1 MSEKV
6 KIILYA
12 VIFIVLVI
20 IVNNQLKKDDV
31 YTNTANVNSVI
42 EENLSQD
49 VVENEDSKVSIE
61 VTEATFE
68 SEVLKSDKIVLV
80 DFYADWCN
88 PCKILSPILEE
99 VAREN
104 PDIKLV
110 KIDVDTNENL
120 AYEYR
125 AYSIPTLV
133 VIKDGKAGDL
143 LSVLIVRTVDI
154 LIKVDVIV
162 TVL

>member
-20 IVNNQLKKDDV
+20 IVNNQFKKDDV

-49 VVENEDSKVSIE
+49 VVENEESKVSIE

-110 KIDVDTNENL
+110 KVDVDTNENL

-133 VIKDGKAGDL
+133 VIKDGKEVKRAVGAMPKED
-143 LSVLIVRTVDI
+143 VLE
-154 LIKVDVIV
+154 LIK
-162 TVL
+162 

>member
-20 IVNNQLKKDDV
+20 IVNNQFKKDDV

-49 VVENEDSKVSIE
+49 VVENEESKVSIE

-68 SEVLKSDKIVLV
+68 SEVLKSDKTVLV

-110 KIDVDTNENL
+110 KVDVDTNENL

-133 VIKDGKAGDL
+133 VIKDGKEVKRAVGAMPKED
-143 LSVLIVRTVDI
+143 VLE
-154 LIKVDVIV
+154 LIK
-162 TVL
+162 

>member
-12 VIFIVLVI
+12 VIFIILIV

-49 VVENEDSKVSIE
+49 VVENEESKVSIE

-68 SEVLKSDKIVLV
+68 SEVLKSDKTVLV

-133 VIKDGKAGDL
+133 VIKDGKEVKRAVGAMPKED
-143 LSVLIVRTVDI
+143 VLE
-154 LIKVDVIV
+154 LIK
-162 TVL
+162 

>member
-49 VVENEDSKVSIE
+49 VVENEESKVSIE

-68 SEVLKSDKIVLV
+68 SEVLKSDKTVLV

-133 VIKDGKAGDL
+133 VIKDGKEVKRAVGAMPKED
-143 LSVLIVRTVDI
+143 VLE
-154 LIKVDVIV
+154 LIK
-162 TVL
+162 

>member
-49 VVENEDSKVSIE
+49 VVENEESKVSIE

-68 SEVLKSDKIVLV
+68 SEVLKSDKTVLI

-133 VIKDGKAGDL
+133 VIKDGKEVTRAVGAMPKED
-143 LSVLIVRTVDI
+143 VLE
-154 LIKVDVIV
+154 LIK
-162 TVL
+162 

>member
-1 MSEKV
+1 MSEKL

-49 VVENEDSKVSIE
+49 VVENEESKVSIE

-133 VIKDGKAGDL
+133 VIKDGKEVKRAVGAMPKED
-143 LSVLIVRTVDI
+143 VLE
-154 LIKVDVIV
+154 LIK
-162 TVL
+162 

>member
-49 VVENEDSKVSIE
+49 VVENEESKVSIE

-99 VAREN
+99 VAKEN

-110 KIDVDTNENL
+110 KVDVDTNENL

-133 VIKDGKAGDL
+133 VIKDGKEVKRAVGAMPKED
-143 LSVLIVRTVDI
+143 VLE
-154 LIKVDVIV
+154 LIK
-162 TVL
+162 

>member
-49 VVENEDSKVSIE
+49 VVENEESKVSIE

-133 VIKDGKAGDL
+133 VIKDGKEVKRAVGAMPKED
-143 LSVLIVRTVDI
+143 VLE
-154 LIKVDVIV
+154 LIK
-162 TVL
+162 